1 MTSVSAVEVKSELR
15 TLRAGRGVS
24 APDLSGRL
32 GDHLRTLCGNSAVN
46 RDDEPAE
53 LRERV
58 IAELNSQVR
67 RLPDD
72 MALAARVALGLHP
85 QAQDAHFRGR
95 VAWLARRL
103 GREDRTALRRIN
115 EAEVLL
121 AEAIGQEL
129 GRRSSSPVGAGWHVA
144 GLRVLVRL
152 DTPTMEAYEE
162 RRIVADRDG
171 VDEVVLGMS
180 LPCPPGSDGLDIRAD
195 VHWGGRLI
203 RHERP
208 LPQRSQLVVGLPR
221 PLAAGESC
229 DFSVVTRLGP
239 SQIASPHYVL
249 TATRRCRRF
258 ELRVRFDPDRL
269 PKWVRRVTGEPVRLL
284 DTPQPGS
291 ELLQPDAVGEVFTDF
306 DDPELY
312 LAYGIQWFPALQP

>member
-1 MTSVSAVEVKSELR
+1 MSAVEIKSELR
-15 TLRAGRGVS
+15 SLRAGRGVA
-24 APDLSGRL
+24 APNLAARL
-32 GDHLRTLCGNSAVN
+32 GDHLLALCGGGAGDTD
-46 RDDEPAE
+46 RLDEPAN

-58 IAELNSQVR
+58 IAELRSQTR
-67 RLPDD
+67 QLPED
-72 MALAARVALGLHP
+72 MALAARVALGLHA
-85 QAQDAHFRGR
+85 QAQDTHFRGR
-95 VAWLARRL
+95 VAWLARQL

-121 AEAIGQEL
+121 AEAIGREL
-129 GRRSSSPVGAGWHVA
+129 ASRNSHPVGDGWHVA
-144 GLRVLVRL
+144 ALRVLVRL
-152 DTPTMEAYEE
+152 DTGSMEAYEE

-171 VDEVVLGMS
+171 IQEVKLGMS
-180 LPCPPGSDGLDIRAD
+180 LPRQPDSTGLDIRAE

-208 LPQRSQLVVGLPR
+208 LPQRSQLVIGLPR

-239 SQIASPHYVL
+239 RQVASPHYAL

-284 DTPQPGS
+284 DTPAPGS
-291 ELLQPDAVGEVFTDF
+291 ELLQPDAVGEVYTEF

-312 LAYGIQWFPALQP
+312 LAYGAQWLAVPDP

>member
-1 MTSVSAVEVKSELR
+1 MSAVEIKSELR
-15 TLRAGRGVS
+15 SLRAGRGVAAPNLS
-24 APDLSGRL
+24 ARL
-32 GDHLRTLCGNSAVN
+32 GDHLRALCGGGGGNGRV
-46 RDDEPAE
+46 DEPAN

-58 IAELNSQVR
+58 IAELQGQTR
-67 RLPDD
+67 HLPDD
-72 MALAARVALGLHP
+72 MALAARVALGMHAP
-85 QAQDAHFRGR
+85 AQDTHFRGR

-121 AEAIGQEL
+121 AEAIGREL
-129 GRRSSSPVGAGWHVA
+129 GRRTAHPVGDGWHVA
-144 GLRVLVRL
+144 ALRVLVRL

-171 VDEVVLGMS
+171 VGEVTLGMS
-180 LPCPPGSDGLDIRAD
+180 LPCPPDSTGLDIEAG

-208 LPQRSQLVVGLPR
+208 LPQRSQLVIGLPR

-239 SQIASPHYVL
+239 SQVASPHYVL

-284 DTPQPGS
+284 DTPRPVS
-291 ELLQPDAVGEVFTDF
+291 ELLQPDAVGEVYTEF
-306 DDPELY
+306 DEPELY
-312 LAYGIQWFPALQP
+312 LAYGAQWLAVPEP

>member
-1 MTSVSAVEVKSELR
+1 MSAVEIKSELR
-15 TLRAGRGVS
+15 SLRAGRGVAAPNLS
-24 APDLSGRL
+24 ARL
-32 GDHLRTLCGNSAVN
+32 GDHLRALCRRGPGGI
-46 RDDEPAE
+46 DEPAV

-58 IAELNSQVR
+58 IAELHSQTR
-67 RLPDD
+67 QLPED
-72 MALAARVALGLHP
+72 MALAARVALGLHAP
-85 QAQDAHFRGR
+85 AQDSHFRGR
-95 VAWLARRL
+95 VAWLARQL

-121 AEAIGQEL
+121 AEAIGREL
-129 GRRSSSPVGAGWHVA
+129 ANRSSQPVGDGWHVA
-144 GLRVLVRL
+144 ALRVLVRL
-152 DTPTMEAYEE
+152 DTPSMEAFEQ

-171 VDEVVLGMS
+171 IREVTLGMS
-180 LPCPPGSDGLDIRAD
+180 LPRPPESTDLDIRAE

-208 LPQRSQLVVGLPR
+208 LPQRSQLVIGLPR
-221 PLAAGESC
+221 PLAAGESSEFC
-229 DFSVVTRLGP
+229 VVTRLGP
-239 SQIASPHYVL
+239 SQVASPHYAL

-284 DTPQPGS
+284 DMPRPGS
-291 ELLQPDAVGEVFTDF
+291 ELLEPDAVGEVYTEF

-312 LAYGIQWFPALQP
+312 LAYGAQWLTVP